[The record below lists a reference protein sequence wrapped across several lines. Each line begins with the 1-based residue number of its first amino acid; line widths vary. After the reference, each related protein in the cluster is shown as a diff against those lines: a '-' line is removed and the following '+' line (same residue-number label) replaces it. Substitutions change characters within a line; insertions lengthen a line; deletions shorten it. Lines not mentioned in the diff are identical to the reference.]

1 VVPGYPEK
9 EVHVSFKENLKN
21 KMLIESLCKTVS
33 RSIGSSGMPTKV
45 NKEGMRRLLSLSP
58 FVPEKRR
65 DLELYFREFDEG
77 VGEILVLDNELPLYG
92 KTSLDDVTLRRSPEL
107 KEMIS
112 IRNIIKILND
122 SDILIHKR
130 RESLY
135 HVRDRALELLDLRYE
150 QKDIEEMAD
159 EGIEAVVRADS
170 DGVMEIL
177 ELFFEVLG
185 YEPAPVEVTVN
196 DFVVF
201 GARHGAGAQQETLG
215 PVVMYNEKTNV
226 LRLIKQSVPID
237 DPVARDLIPN
247 VALGKIEPDAK
258 EFAVFRFL
266 KDEVLKRPP
275 PTVH

>member
-1 VVPGYPEK
+1 MVPGYPEK

-45 NKEGMRRLLSLSP
+45 NKEAMRRLLSLSP

-122 SDILIHKR
+122 SDILIHKK

-150 QKDIEEMAD
+150 QKDIEKMAD

-177 ELFFEVLG
+177 GLFFEVLG

-201 GARHGAGAQQETLG
+201 GARHGAGTQKETLG

-226 LRLIKQSVPID
+226 LRLIKQSVAID

-258 EFAVFRFL
+258 EFTVFRFL